1 MPISIATAIRQH
13 LPLPT
18 IAEASRYLLLAC
30 AAGCTLALLQ
40 GVMWFVIEWRFHLDS
55 ISFPLAIE
63 AGRRAGDWINLVG
76 WGYLVNDSY
85 TITSV
90 FRWIYEMVFIAVA
103 AVAFCRV
110 LGWGLLV
117 SFAGVVANMI
127 EFGSRQAVLDWI
139 ILPNGGDGVRG
150 LSLGDLAIYGGIAW
164 AAWMLMRLW
173 TRGIREAAAAF
184 LQWCRRSA

>member
-1 MPISIATAIRQH
+1 MSISIRTVIREN

-18 IAEASRYLLLAC
+18 FAEAVRYLLLAC
-30 AAGCTLALLQ
+30 AAGCTIALLQ
-40 GVMWFVIEWRFHLDS
+40 GVMWFVIDWRFHRDW
-55 ISFPLAIE
+55 IAFPLALE
-63 AGRRAGDWINLVG
+63 AGRRAGDWRNLVG
-76 WGYLVNDSY
+76 WGYLVNDTY

-90 FRWIYEMVFIAVA
+90 FRWTYEMVVIATT
-103 AVAFCRV
+103 AVVFCRV

-117 SFAGVVANMI
+117 SFAGVVANMV

-164 AAWMLMRLW
+164 MAWMLIRLW
-173 TRGIREAAAAF
+173 LRGIREAAAAF
-184 LQWCRRSA
+184 LKWRRRSA